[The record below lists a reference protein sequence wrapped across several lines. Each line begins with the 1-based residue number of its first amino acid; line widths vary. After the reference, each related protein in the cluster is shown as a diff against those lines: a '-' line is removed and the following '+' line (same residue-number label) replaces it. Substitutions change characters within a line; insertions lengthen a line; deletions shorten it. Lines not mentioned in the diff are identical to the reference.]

1 MTDEGMR
8 LLFNAIA
15 LACCTSLAAVF
26 GKWWL
31 IFLAFLFWQD
41 KPKPSGEDSNG

>member
-8 LLFNAIA
+8 LLFNAIV
-15 LACCTSLAAVF
+15 LACCVSLAAVF
-26 GKWWL
+26 SKWWL

-41 KPKPSGEDSNG
+41 KPKPSGEE